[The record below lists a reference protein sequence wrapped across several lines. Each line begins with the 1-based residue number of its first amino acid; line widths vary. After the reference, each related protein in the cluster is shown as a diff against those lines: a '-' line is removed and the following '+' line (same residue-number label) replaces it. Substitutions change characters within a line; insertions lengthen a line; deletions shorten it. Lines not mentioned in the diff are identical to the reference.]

1 MESKSFMRETRTL
14 IRFNAL
20 RNLVSDSMAIDMGSA
35 NTIISVRQ
43 RGVIVD
49 EPSVVAVN
57 KLTGEVVAVGREA
70 QQMQGREARD
80 TAVIAP
86 LIDGVVADFERTQ
99 AMLGHFVRKARSGL
113 SHFSRRAVMSVLS
126 GVTQVEQRALLSAAE
141 RAHIGRVYMVEEGLA
156 AAIGAEAGVTDEHA
170 VAVVDIG
177 GSTTNVAVVANGAI
191 LYAHAARV
199 GSSDIDAA
207 IMDRL
212 RRYRGL
218 TIGVPTAERL
228 KVELGSATEPF
239 DPTRSMMVKGRGV
252 QTGSPGAIEV
262 TAQEIYTVAQPVI
275 LKISEE
281 VKESLAQLQPEVAAD
296 IFDRGIIL
304 TGGGALLE
312 GLEQYLRA
320 ATNLDVRVAEEPRFA
335 TVRGLAQLFDEP
347 PLLRRVARNEPF
359 PLLDA
364 EAGAFE
370 S

>member
-1 MESKSFMRETRTL
+1 MESESFMRKTRTL
-14 IRFNAL
+14 MRFNAL

-35 NTIISVRQ
+35 STIICVRQ
-43 RGVIVD
+43 RGVIID

-57 KLTGEVVAVGREA
+57 KITGEVVAVGREA
-70 QQMQGREARD
+70 RAVQGREARD
-80 TAVIAP
+80 TIVIAP
-86 LIDGVVADFERTQ
+86 LVDGVVADFERTQ
-99 AMLGHFVRKARSGL
+99 AMLGHFVRQARSGL

-141 RAHIGRVYMVEEGLA
+141 HAHIGRVYMVEEGLA
-156 AAIGAEAGVTDEHA
+156 AAIGAGVLVTDERA

-177 GSTTNVAVVANGAI
+177 GSTTNVAVVAGGDI
-191 LYAHAARV
+191 LYAHAERI

-207 IMDRL
+207 IMDWL

-228 KVELGSATEPF
+228 KIELGSATEPL
-239 DPTRSMMVKGRGV
+239 DPTRSMTVKGRDV
-252 QTGSPGAIEV
+252 QTGSPGAIDV
-262 TAQEIYTVAQPVI
+262 TAGEIYAVAQSVI
-275 LKISEE
+275 HRITEE
-281 VKESLAQLQPEVAAD
+281 VKDSLAQLQPEVAAD

-312 GLEQYLRA
+312 GLEQYLRE
-320 ATNLDVRVAEEPRFA
+320 ATKLDARVADEPRFA

-364 EAGAFE
+364 EVFE
-370 S
+370 I

>member
-1 MESKSFMRETRTL
+1 MRKTRSL
-14 IRFNAL
+14 MRFNAL

-43 RGVIVD
+43 RGVVVD

-57 KLTGEVVAVGREA
+57 KMTGEVVAVGREA
-70 QQMQGREARD
+70 RAVQGREARD
-80 TAVIAP
+80 TTVIAP
-86 LIDGVVADFERTQ
+86 LVDGVVADFERTQ
-99 AMLGHFVRKARSGL
+99 TMLEHFVRAARSGI

-141 RAHIGRVYMVEEGLA
+141 HAHIGRVYMVEEGLA
-156 AAIGAEAGVTDEHA
+156 AAIGAGVRVSEEHA

-191 LYAHAARV
+191 VYAHAERI

-218 TIGVPTAERL
+218 TIGVSTAERL
-228 KVELGSATEPF
+228 KLELGSATEPL
-239 DPTRSMMVKGRGV
+239 DPARSVVVKGRDV
-252 QTGSPGAIEV
+252 QTGSPGAIDV
-262 TAQEIYTVAQPVI
+262 TASEICGAAQPIVH
-275 LKISEE
+275 KIAAE

-304 TGGGALLE
+304 TGGGALFE
-312 GLEQYLRA
+312 GLEQYLQT
-320 ATNLDVRVAEEPRFA
+320 ATNLAVRVADEPRFA

>member
-1 MESKSFMRETRTL
+1 MRKTRAL
-14 IRFNAL
+14 MRLNAL

-35 NTIISVRQ
+35 STIISVRT
-43 RGVIVD
+43 RGVVVD

-57 KLTGEVVAVGREA
+57 KITGEVLAVGREA
-70 QQMQGREARD
+70 RAMQGREARD
-80 TAVIAP
+80 TSVIAP

-99 AMLGHFVRKARSGL
+99 AMLEQFVRAARSGL
-113 SHFSRRAVMSVLS
+113 SHFSRRAVMGVLS

-141 RAHIGRVYMVEEGLA
+141 HAHIGRVYMVEEGLA
-156 AAIGAEAGVTDEHA
+156 AAIGAGVRVADEHA

-191 LYAHAARV
+191 LYAHAERI

-218 TIGVPTAERL
+218 TIGVPSAERL
-228 KVELGSATEPF
+228 KVELGSAVEPF
-239 DPTRSMMVKGRGV
+239 DPARSMTVKGRDV
-252 QTGSPGAIEV
+252 QTGSPGAIDV
-262 TAQEIYTVAQPVI
+262 TASEIYTVAAPVI
-275 LKISEE
+275 HKIAEE
-281 VKESLAQLQPEVAAD
+281 VKDSLAQLQPEVAAD
-296 IFDRGIIL
+296 IFDRGIVL
-304 TGGGALLE
+304 TGGGALFD

-320 ATNLDVRVAEEPRFA
+320 ATNLNVRIADEPRFA

-364 EAGAFE
+364 ESSVFE